1 VQNKLDDLLNFIQKM
16 IEISKDINAD
26 HKEAIICF
34 RIIQVMLENLIG
46 LIDPLLKQIISLLN
60 QELETK
66 AKSYKSMILQTF
78 SMCFVYNSKLTF

>member
-1 VQNKLDDLLNFIQKM
+1 M

-66 AKSYKSMILQTF
+66 SKSYKSMILQTF

>member
-66 AKSYKSMILQTF
+66 SKSYKSMILQTF